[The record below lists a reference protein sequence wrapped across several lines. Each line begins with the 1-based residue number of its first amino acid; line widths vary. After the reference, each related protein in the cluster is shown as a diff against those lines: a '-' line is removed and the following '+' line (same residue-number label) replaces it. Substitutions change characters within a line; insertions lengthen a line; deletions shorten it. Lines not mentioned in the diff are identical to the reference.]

1 MSARRGVGRAVAA
14 RTLGPRPVHCPLGAR
29 VTILSVHPHSR
40 PMSPWSARTSAS
52 VAGAQPLSTPRRV
65 RGPALGVHPH
75 GHPTSRR
82 SCAARAD
89 ASALDQGSP
98 LSGSSAVLI
107 GITSAVRKRSIER
120 YQPSGPRPLGV
131 RRSERERS
139 PGRSR
144 TPTSAP
150 SALSV
155 PAASTVAR
163 AAGATTRW
171 ASRQPAVSWPAA
183 RRSPLSGVVTVGPA
197 AAAAA

>member
-14 RTLGPRPVHCPLGAR
+14 RTLGPPTGPLPPRRSGHDPQRAPAQPTDVALVGPNLSVRRRRSTALHPARRSRPGSRRAPGCPPEVPAVVRSSSGRFGAR
-29 VTILSVHPHSR
+29 SALSPQRSEHSPHR
-40 PMSPWSARTSAS
+40 DRLA
-52 VAGAQPLSTPRRV
+52 V
-65 RGPALGVHPH
+65 RG
-75 GHPTSRR
+75 
-82 SCAARAD
+82 
-89 ASALDQGSP
+89 
-98 LSGSSAVLI
+98 
-107 GITSAVRKRSIER
+107 RSIER

-163 AAGATTRW
+163 AAGATTRS
-171 ASRQPAVSWPAA
+171 ASRQPAVPWPAA